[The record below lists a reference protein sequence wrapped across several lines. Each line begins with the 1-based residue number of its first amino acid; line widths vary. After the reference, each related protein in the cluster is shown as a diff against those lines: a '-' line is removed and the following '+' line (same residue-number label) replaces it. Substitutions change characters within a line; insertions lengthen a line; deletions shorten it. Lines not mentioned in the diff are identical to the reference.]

1 MRLKHIRN
9 RNVNSILLYDGKL
22 MGHVLNNHE
31 KKTECFNRNAFKSSV
46 CNRTLADGAR
56 TPWDKV

>member
-1 MRLKHIRN
+1 
-9 RNVNSILLYDGKL
+9 

-31 KKTECFNRNAFKSSV
+31 KKTECFNRNAFKSFV

-56 TPWDKV
+56 TPWDKVWENVFLKNHLIQSAV